1 MGVMKATETTIPVT
15 QAKVSLSKLCKSQ
28 KSYLLTDRNKATAVL
43 LPIADYEAM
52 IETMDL
58 LSDSKAMK
66 TLRAAKAG
74 KLKYKALDLDD
85 ENFGL

>member
-1 MGVMKATETTIPVT
+1 MKVTETTIPVT
-15 QAKVSLSKLCKSQ
+15 QAKVNLPKLCKSQ

-74 KLKYKALDLDD
+74 KLKYKALDLDE

>member
-1 MGVMKATETTIPVT
+1 MGKMKATETTIPVK
-15 QAKVSLSKLCKSQ
+15 QAQANLPKLCKSQ
-28 KSYLLTDRNKATAVL
+28 KGYLITDRDQATAVL

-58 LSDSKAMK
+58 LSDPKAMK

-74 KLKYKALDLDD
+74 KLKYKELDLDD

>member
-1 MGVMKATETTIPVT
+1 MGVMKATETTIPIS
-15 QAKVSLSKLCKSQ
+15 QAQANLPKLCKSQ
-28 KSYLLTDRNKATAVL
+28 KGYLLTERNKATAVL

-58 LSDSKAMK
+58 LSDAKAMK

-74 KLKYKALDLDD
+74 QLKYKELDLDD

>member
-1 MGVMKATETTIPVT
+1 MRVMKAIGTTIPLT
-15 QAKVSLSKLCKSQ
+15 QAQINLPKLCKSQ
-28 KSYLLTDRNKATAVL
+28 KGYLITDRNKATAVL
-43 LPIADYEAM
+43 LPIGDYEAL

-58 LSDSKAMK
+58 LSNPRAMK

-74 KLKYKALDLDD
+74 KLTYQELDLDD